1 MWCYWCFA
9 STMPLKHVWPAEKC
23 REDHTR
29 ERDSKCT
36 VREAKSDDRI
46 AVENMRMLTKLTHTS
61 SDVKI
66 K

>member
-1 MWCYWCFA
+1 
-9 STMPLKHVWPAEKC
+9 MPLKHVWRVEKC
-23 REDHTR
+23 REDHPR

-36 VREAKSDDRI
+36 VREAESDDRI
-46 AVENMRMLTKLTHTS
+46 AVVNVRVLAKLTHTS